1 MYTDTALQ
9 QASIWF
15 FGMATKEPAFAAL
28 NQVAFPVCM
37 DDALRVDAP

>member
-9 QASIWF
+9 QADIWF
-15 FGMATKEPAFAAL
+15 FGTATKEPTFAAL
-28 NQVAFPVCM
+28 NQVAFPVFM